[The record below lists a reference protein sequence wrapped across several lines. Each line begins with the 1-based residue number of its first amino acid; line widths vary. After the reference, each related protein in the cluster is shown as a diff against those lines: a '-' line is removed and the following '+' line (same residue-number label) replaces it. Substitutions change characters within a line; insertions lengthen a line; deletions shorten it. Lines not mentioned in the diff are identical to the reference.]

1 MDELNGT
8 QEIEKAADAVK
19 CEDCNVRNWNEQ
31 DRLLQV
37 QAKRQRWSKLRV
49 TGGADDEKLQH
60 EEDEL
65 GQ

>member
-1 MDELNGT
+1 M
-8 QEIEKAADAVK
+8 QEIGKATGAVK
-19 CEDCNVRNWNEQ
+19 SEDCNVRNWNEQ
-31 DRLLQV
+31 DRLLQF
-37 QAKRQRWSKLRV
+37 QAKRQRWSESRV

>member
-1 MDELNGT
+1 MN
-8 QEIEKAADAVK
+8 
-19 CEDCNVRNWNEQ
+19 CEDCNVRNWNDQ

-37 QAKRQRWSKLRV
+37 QAKRQRWSESRV